1 MLFDIALIVGG
12 LVIVL
17 AMMIFVINPPE
28 AWIKK
33 VFHRDTRQ
41 KDDKPKLP

>member
-1 MLFDIALIVGG
+1 MLLDIALIIFG

-33 VFHRDTRQ
+33 YFHR
-41 KDDKPKLP
+41 K

>member
-1 MLFDIALIVGG
+1 MLLDIALIVFG
-12 LVIVL
+12 LVIIL

-33 VFHRDTRQ
+33 YFHR
-41 KDDKPKLP
+41 K

>member
-1 MLFDIALIVGG
+1 MLLDIALIVFG

-33 VFHRDTRQ
+33 YFHR
-41 KDDKPKLP
+41 K

>member
-1 MLFDIALIVGG
+1 MLLDIALIVVG
-12 LVIVL
+12 LVIIL

-33 VFHRDTRQ
+33 YFHR
-41 KDDKPKLP
+41 K

>member
-1 MLFDIALIVGG
+1 MLLDIALIVFG
-12 LVIVL
+12 LVIVI

-33 VFHRDTRQ
+33 YFHR
-41 KDDKPKLP
+41 K